1 MEKTKPTYEQLLH
14 ENLSLKLE
22 LAKVQNNERL
32 YNEMALKN
40 IELEEM
46 NEEMKQIFEQLKQSK
61 IELEKA
67 ENLYKLVSTNIT
79 DVIWIIDLEGN
90 FTYLSPSAQKLFGYT
105 PRELEKITTKDVLT
119 TEGLKKQREVIA
131 ARLEKE
137 KRGEITS
144 SLTNIVQHKRKNGEV
159 FWAEIN
165 SSPMRD
171 ENNRIVGIM
180 GVTRDISGRKSAED
194 KMNMLSVAVD
204 QNPASIV
211 ITTLDGSIEYVNQAF
226 TATTGYT
233 LEEVIGKDPR
243 ILKSG
248 QTQKK
253 VYKDLWNSIM
263 NGKVWHGE
271 FVNKKKNG
279 ELYYENATIAPI
291 KDNDGIITHFVAIKE
306 NVTSKKFD
314 QQNLK
319 KSQER
324 YKLLADISQEGIL
337 IFENGLVVDT
347 NQSFHRITGFD
358 KSKVLETDPL
368 PMLFS
373 QESVEVIKEKIET
386 LYNFPFEITGIRKDR
401 TNYPAELE
409 IKQLKYQGRDLM
421 VTSLRDL
428 SYRKR
433 LEEVLRSSL
442 RLTEMISDKT
452 ENQIIEWGLEEA
464 VRLSDSNIGFF
475 HYVNDDQFT
484 INLHVWSKQT
494 LENCDVPEKKLHY
507 PISQAGTW
515 VDSFHER
522 KPVVHN
528 DYLGLRTKKG
538 LPEGHFPLV
547 RYISLPVIEGN
558 KVKII
563 FGVGNKLDIY
573 NQFDVDVLSL
583 FAKTIWMVIQRKR
596 TEQELSD
603 ANETKSKFLSIISHD
618 LRSPLGSIHSL
629 AEMIVDNREIL
640 PVEEIFEFIQVISQ
654 TSKSTYEQLENML
667 TWSKSQTKKLE
678 FRPEQINLNE
688 FIQQQLKS
696 TEYLSKK
703 KDIQLE
709 FNPGLDL
716 SVKADKNMLTSIF
729 RNLFS
734 NAVKFTPP
742 KGRVSVSFKQNHD
755 ELVEILVADTGIGI
769 EASRIKNIFNL
780 GRSSSTFGTENEKGS
795 GLGLLLCKEFIEKNN
810 GTIWIESEPGKGTR
824 IYFTLPLF

>member
-1 MEKTKPTYEQLLH
+1 MEKIKPTYEQLLH

-211 ITTLDGSIEYVNQAF
+211 LTKLDGSIEYVNQAF

-291 KDNDGIITHFVAIKE
+291 KDNDGSITHFVAIKE

-368 PMLFS
+368 PMLFT

-475 HYVNDDQFT
+475 HYVNDDQLT

-528 DYLGLRTKKG
+528 DYSSLKTKKG
-538 LPEGHFPLV
+538 LPEGHFPLI

-563 FGVGNKLDIY
+563 FGVGNKLDNY

-678 FRPEQINLNE
+678 FRPEQIDLNE
-688 FIQQQLKS
+688 FIRQQIKS

-703 KDIQLE
+703 KEIQLE
-709 FNPGLDL
+709 FISGLNL

-734 NAVKFTPP
+734 NAIKFTPP
-742 KGRVSVSFKQNHD
+742 KGRVSVSFKQNH
-755 ELVEILVADTGIGI
+755 EEWVEILVADTGIGI

-810 GTIWIESEPGKGTR
+810 GTIRIESEPGKGTR

>member
-1 MEKTKPTYEQLLH
+1 MEKIKPTYEQLLH

-90 FTYLSPSAQKLFGYT
+90 FTYLSPSAQILFGYT

-211 ITTLDGSIEYVNQAF
+211 LTKLDGSIEYVNLAF
-226 TATTGYT
+226 TATTGDT

-291 KDNDGIITHFVAIKE
+291 KDNDGSITHFVAIKE

-368 PMLFS
+368 PMLFT

-475 HYVNDDQFT
+475 HYVNDDQLT

-528 DYLGLRTKKG
+528 DYSSLKTKKG
-538 LPEGHFPLV
+538 LPEGHFPLI

-563 FGVGNKLDIY
+563 FGVGNKLDNY

-678 FRPEQINLNE
+678 FRPEQIDLNE
-688 FIQQQLKS
+688 FIRQQIKS

-703 KDIQLE
+703 KEIQLE
-709 FNPGLDL
+709 FISGLNL

-734 NAVKFTPP
+734 NAIKFTPP
-742 KGRVSVSFKQNHD
+742 KGRVSVSFKQNH
-755 ELVEILVADTGIGI
+755 EEWVEILVADTGIGI

-810 GTIWIESEPGKGTR
+810 GTIRIESEPGKGTR

>member
-1 MEKTKPTYEQLLH
+1 MEKIKPTYEQLLH
-14 ENLSLKLE
+14 ENLTLKLE

-475 HYVNDDQFT
+475 HYVNDDQLT

-755 ELVEILVADTGIGI
+755 ELVKILVADTGIGI